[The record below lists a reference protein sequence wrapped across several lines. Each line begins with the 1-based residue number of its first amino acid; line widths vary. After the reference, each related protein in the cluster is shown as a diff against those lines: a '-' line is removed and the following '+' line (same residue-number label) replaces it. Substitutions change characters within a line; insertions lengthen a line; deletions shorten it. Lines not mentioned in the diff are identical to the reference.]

1 MVSFHLQSFTCCILS
16 NSENL
21 GLVHTMQVSGLTWGE
36 WDEPLFDLHPDIILG
51 ADVLY
56 DSASE
61 LPFYSTVFSV
71 SIITVISQMRMII
84 LCPIHSLTTY
94 PFPFVL
100 SLFWLTDI
108 PLRPFGKIL
117 MICSRR

>member
-61 LPFYSTVFSV
+61 LPFYSTVFSL
-71 SIITVISQMRMII
+71 SITV
-84 LCPIHSLTTY
+84 LL
-94 PFPFVL
+94 
-100 SLFWLTDI
+100 LFL
-108 PLRPFGKIL
+108 K
-117 MICSRR
+117 CE